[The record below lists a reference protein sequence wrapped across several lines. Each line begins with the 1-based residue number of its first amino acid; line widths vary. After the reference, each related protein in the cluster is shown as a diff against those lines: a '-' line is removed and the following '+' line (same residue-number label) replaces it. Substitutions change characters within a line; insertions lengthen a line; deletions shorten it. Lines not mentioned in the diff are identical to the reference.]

1 MIGGHRRPDVLKNLK
16 GLQDLSLTHTA
27 ITDAGLVH
35 LKKGLP
41 GLRRVHLEATNVTD
55 IGVRDLQQARP
66 DLVIT
71 R

>member
-1 MIGGHRRPDVLKNLK
+1 MGIGDPT
-16 GLQDLSLTHTA
+16 DLSLTHTA

-35 LKKGLP
+35 LKKGLT
-41 GLRRVHLEATNVTD
+41 GLRRVNLKATNVTD

>member
-1 MIGGHRRPDVLKNLK
+1 LIGGHRRPDVLKNLK

-35 LKKGLP
+35 LKGLASQ
-41 GLRRVHLEATNVTD
+41 RRVHLEATKVTD

-66 DLVIT
+66 DLIIT
-71 R
+71 H

>member
-1 MIGGHRRPDVLKNLK
+1 
-16 GLQDLSLTHTA
+16 LSLTHTA

-35 LKKGLP
+35 LKGLA
-41 GLRRVHLEATNVTD
+41 GLRRVHLKATNVTD

-66 DLVIT
+66 DLAIT